1 MSGEFLGYE
10 RHEGRWLWPVWMNRG
25 LLNRPRIQFWFEN
38 RGPMGTLESSG
49 LSLVSSMPKL
59 RPSDVMEM
67 LDPIP
72 STSRQRSHPAIA
84 FKACH
89 GGAQRPTLG
98 ARCGSNG
105 DPFEMAIENGTDEYR
120 KIWKTEVWPW
130 DGNGPWGSEMF
141 RANFHLF
148 LPQIPS
154 VQEDLVRWCELMIVG
169 KMNCHLGDHLTLQH
183 AVMQWEQYQPLLVMV
198 PVVLPLLSLPQ
209 NVDDETIH
217 KDAQSRQKMQHSFW
231 YRITGICMPLPSTT
245 SVITPCA
252 R

>member
-1 MSGEFLGYE
+1 
-10 RHEGRWLWPVWMNRG
+10 
-25 LLNRPRIQFWFEN
+25 
-38 RGPMGTLESSG
+38 
-49 LSLVSSMPKL
+49 
-59 RPSDVMEM
+59 M

-72 STSRQRSHPAIA
+72 TTSRQRSHPAIA

-105 DPFEMAIENGTDEYR
+105 DPFEMAIENGT
-120 KIWKTEVWPW
+120 VWPW
-130 DGNGPWGSEMF
+130 DGIGPWGSEMF
-141 RANFHLF
+141 RANFHF
-148 LPQIPS
+148 VLPQIPS
-154 VQEDLVRWCELMIVG
+154 VQKDLVRWCELMIVG

-245 SVITPCA
+245 SVLHVLDSSNPWWVSAWVSCVGGRAGRDRKFWWVSAVYVIYKYNDNEQF
-252 R
+252 

>member
-1 MSGEFLGYE
+1 
-10 RHEGRWLWPVWMNRG
+10 
-25 LLNRPRIQFWFEN
+25 
-38 RGPMGTLESSG
+38 MGTLESSG

-120 KIWKTEVWPW
+120 KIWKTEV
-130 DGNGPWGSEMF
+130 
-141 RANFHLF
+141 
-148 LPQIPS
+148 
-154 VQEDLVRWCELMIVG
+154 
-169 KMNCHLGDHLTLQH
+169 
-183 AVMQWEQYQPLLVMV
+183 
-198 PVVLPLLSLPQ
+198 
-209 NVDDETIH
+209 
-217 KDAQSRQKMQHSFW
+217 
-231 YRITGICMPLPSTT
+231 
-245 SVITPCA
+245 
-252 R
+252 